1 MSIKTQRLLD
11 RAKKLTKKGKV
22 GDAQK
27 IYSTVL
33 KSFPKNQ
40 EAKKEL
46 LKLGQ
51 ITETKPTQVQ
61 LNEVMRFYSSGKLQE
76 ALSANQLLIKNFP
89 NDPLL
94 LNISGACYSEIGPI
108 ESAIKSF
115 KKAITLNPNYAEA
128 HYNLGVAFQRTRQI
142 DEAIECYEEAIN
154 IKHTYP
160 SAHNNLGLVA
170 LERGN
175 IDSAIKSFE
184 WAVAYN
190 PEYAEAHNNLGA
202 AFQELNQFDAAIKH
216 YKKAVAI
223 NPEYAQAFNN
233 LGISSESIGLK
244 VEALTYYE
252 KAIAI
257 KFDFTEAHFN
267 LSGVKKY
274 IESDIQISTMK
285 SLLSSSN
292 LDQSGQIFINFALA
306 KVNDDLGNKDVLF
319 KFLNEGNRLRKD
331 QLNYSINEHHT
342 KHSLI
347 KKISSPSL
355 PSINNDSLDDEKF
368 KRPIFIVGM
377 PRSGTT
383 LVEQIISNHH
393 AVYGADELSTISE
406 LTASVLEDSSFQAK
420 NGLNEE
426 YFLSMRKQYLHSL
439 SSFNI
444 NEDIITDKWPLNFQY
459 IGFILTAFP
468 EAKIIHLKR
477 DARAVCW
484 SIYKHYFSGKGNGWA
499 YNFDDLAS
507 FYASY
512 SDLMN
517 FWHELFP
524 DKIYD
529 INYEKL
535 TTNQKDET
543 KNLLEYCDLDWDDN
557 CLNFYTNTRAVKTAS
572 ASQVRKKMY
581 QGSSENWKNY
591 EEHIQSLLK
600 GLSPFSN

>member
-1 MSIKTQRLLD
+1 MTIKTQRLLD
-11 RAKKLTKKGKV
+11 RAKKLTKKGDLV
-22 GDAQK
+22 EAQK

-33 KSFPKNQ
+33 RSFPNNQ

-46 LKLGQ
+46 FKLAQ
-51 ITETKPTQVQ
+51 KKEMSPTQSQ
-61 LNEVMRFYSSGKLQE
+61 LNEVMQFYSSGGFKE
-76 ALSANQLLIKNFP
+76 ALAVNQLLIKDFP
-89 NDPLL
+89 NEPLL
-94 LNISGACYSEIGPI
+94 FNINGACYSEIGPV

-115 KKAITLNPNYAEA
+115 EKAIALNPNYAEA
-128 HYNLGVAFQRTRQI
+128 HYNLGVAFQRTRRL
-142 DEAIECYEEAIN
+142 DEAIEYYKEAIN
-154 IKHTYP
+154 AKHAYP
-160 SAHNNLGLVA
+160 TAHNNLGLIA

-202 AFQELNQFDAAIKH
+202 AFQELKQFDAAIKQ

-233 LGISSESIGLK
+233 LGISCESLGFK
-244 VEALTYYE
+244 VEALNHYE
-252 KAIAI
+252 KAITI
-257 KFDFTEAHFN
+257 KLDFSEAHFN

-274 IESDIQISTMK
+274 IKSDIQISTMQ
-285 SLLSSSN
+285 SLLSSNN
-292 LDQSGQIFINFALA
+292 LNQSGQIFINFALA
-306 KVNDDLGNKDVLF
+306 KVNDDLENKDFLF
-319 KFLNEGNRLRKD
+319 KFLNEGNRLRKE
-331 QLNYSINEHHT
+331 QLNYSINEHKVKHT
-342 KHSLI
+342 LI
-347 KKISSPSL
+347 KKIFDKDL
-355 PSINNDSLDDEKF
+355 PSINKDLIEEPKF

-383 LVEQIISNHH
+383 LVEQIISSHH
-393 AVYGADELSTISE
+393 AVYGADELSTIS
-406 LTASVLEDSSFQAK
+406 LLATSILKDSSTQAK
-420 NGLNEE
+420 NGLTEKS
-426 YFLSMRKQYLHSL
+426 FLSMRKQYLHSL

-459 IGFILTAFP
+459 IGAILTAFP

-499 YNFDDLAS
+499 YNFDDLVS

-512 SDLMN
+512 LDLMN

-535 TTNQKDET
+535 TTNQTDET
-543 KNLLEYCDLDWDDN
+543 NNLLKYCDLDWDDN
-557 CLNFYTNTRAVKTAS
+557 CLNFHTNTRAVKTAS

-581 QGSSENWKNY
+581 QGSSEDWKKY
-591 EEHIQSLLK
+591 EKYIKPLIE
-600 GLSPFSN
+600 GLSSY